1 MVDIDKRRSEQRRD
15 TLASGLHGRFGPAGE
30 GPCVSRA
37 PVLIALGAS
46 ALSGAIS
53 GALVTAVIARF
64 LCQG

>member
-1 MVDIDKRRSEQRRD
+1 MVDIDERHSEQRRD
-15 TLASGLHGRFGPAGE
+15 TLASGLHGRL
-30 GPCVSRA
+30 